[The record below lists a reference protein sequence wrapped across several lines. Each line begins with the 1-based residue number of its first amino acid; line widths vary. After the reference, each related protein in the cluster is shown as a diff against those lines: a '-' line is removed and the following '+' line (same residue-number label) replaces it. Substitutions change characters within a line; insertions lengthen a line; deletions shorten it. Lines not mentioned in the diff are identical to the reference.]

1 MDKKDL
7 IPGKTYLHKHD
18 VVVHGK
24 YGSRKTGAEGFIECE
39 EVYPGGA
46 SFFQGGN
53 KLELSDE
60 RIEKEVW
67 EDGRKES

>member
-7 IPGKTYLHKHD
+7 IPGKTYLRKHD
-18 VVVHGK
+18 VVVRGK

-39 EVYPGGA
+39 EVYQGGA

-53 KLELSDE
+53 KLELSDNE
-60 RIEKEVW
+60 IEKEVS
-67 EDGRKES
+67 EIRNE

>member
-7 IPGKTYLHKHD
+7 IPGKTYLHRYEAT
-18 VVVHGK
+18 VHGK
-24 YGSRKTGAEGFIECE
+24 YGSRKTGAEGFIECG

-53 KLELSDE
+53 KLRLTDE
-60 RIEKEVW
+60 EIEKAIMNI
-67 EDGRKES
+67 G

>member
-7 IPGKTYLHKHD
+7 IPGKTYLHKYEAT
-18 VVVHGK
+18 VHGK

-46 SFFQGGN
+46 LFFQGGN
-53 KLELSDE
+53 ELKLTDE
-60 RIEKEVW
+60 EIEKEIMNI
-67 EDGRKES
+67 D

>member
-1 MDKKDL
+1 MKKENL
-7 IPGKTYLHKHD
+7 IPGKTYLRKHD

-39 EVYPGGA
+39 EVYQGGA

-53 KLELSDE
+53 ELKLTDE
-60 RIEKEVW
+60 EIEKEV
-67 EDGRKES
+67 KEI

>member
-7 IPGKTYLHKHD
+7 IPGKTYLHRYE
-18 VVVHGK
+18 VTVHGK

-46 SFFQGGN
+46 LFFQGGN
-53 KLELSDE
+53 ELKLTDE
-60 RIEKEVW
+60 EIEKEVR
-67 EDGRKES
+67 EI

>member
-7 IPGKTYLHKHD
+7 IPGKIYLRKHD

-46 SFFQGGN
+46 LFFQGGTR
-53 KLELSDE
+53 LDLTDAE
-60 RIEKEVW
+60 IEKEVW
-67 EDGRKES
+67 ENDR

>member
-7 IPGKTYLHKHD
+7 IPGKTYLRKHD

-39 EVYPGGA
+39 EVYLGGA

-53 KLELSDE
+53 ELKLTDE
-60 RIEKEVW
+60 EIEKEVM

>member
-7 IPGKTYLHKHD
+7 ISGKTYLRKHD

-39 EVYPGGA
+39 EVYQGGA
-46 SFFQGGN
+46 SFF
-53 KLELSDE
+53 
-60 RIEKEVW
+60 
-67 EDGRKES
+67 

>member
-7 IPGKTYLHKHD
+7 IQGKTYLRKHD

-39 EVYPGGA
+39 EVYQGGA

-53 KLELSDE
+53 ELKLTDE
-60 RIEKEVW
+60 EIEKEIMNI
-67 EDGRKES
+67 D

>member
-7 IPGKTYLHKHD
+7 IPGKTYLRKHEAT
-18 VVVHGK
+18 VHGK

-46 SFFQGGN
+46 SFF
-53 KLELSDE
+53 S
-60 RIEKEVW
+60 
-67 EDGRKES
+67 GRK